1 MAGSQ
6 QRSYTSAEKRDALAL
21 AAEIGSREA
30 ARAV

>member
-1 MAGSQ
+1 MAGNQ
-6 QRSYTSAEKRDALAL
+6 QRSYTASEKRDALAL